1 MNECLRRHPRKQSQ
15 AKGPPPA
22 EGVWACSESLTLA
35 LFAPLVRDTGD
46 SDGGATHDSQIT
58 QEATPKSLGT
68 SEASYASV
76 NRGPPLD
83 RAEVY
88 TSKLQD

>member
-1 MNECLRRHPRKQSQ
+1 MLSVP
-15 AKGPPPA
+15 
-22 EGVWACSESLTLA
+22 LTLA
-35 LFAPLVRDTGD
+35 LSICLVRDTGS
-46 SDGGATHDSQIT
+46 SDQETRTHDSQIT
-58 QEATPKSLGT
+58 QEAVPRSLGT
-68 SEASYASV
+68 SEAVYTSV